1 MKMKKSGFTLAEVLI
16 VLGIIGVVAALTIP
30 TLMNQTRMSEYQT
43 GLKKVVAELNQAV
56 MMNVATDNS
65 DFADLD
71 TTGYGDNTLYN
82 LFINRVRTV
91 STSTSGENI
100 PAGYTELFFHDG
112 TAVIIDTAAVGCNA
126 VGVAHCTAIVDING
140 HKKPNTMTP
149 DATHLKDRY
158 TVDLY
163 NQVVEPHDA
172 IGQDLLYK
180 TYKVQASN

>member
-71 TTGYGDNTLYN
+71 STGTGDNTLYN
-82 LFINRVRTV
+82 LLYNRVRTV
-91 STSTSGENI
+91 STSAAEND
-100 PAGYTELFFHDG
+100 ATNTELFFHDG
-112 TAVIIDTAAVGCNA
+112 TAVIINTTSKACTELAK
-126 VGVAHCTAIVDING
+126 CTATVDING
-140 HKKPNTMTP
+140 HKKPNALTP
-149 DATHLKDRY
+149 DETHLKDRY
-158 TVDLY
+158 HVYMY
-163 NQVVEPHDA
+163 NQVVEPVDSFA
-172 IGQDLLYK
+172 NDMLYK